1 MKLYDTSL
9 FDVEHVYITCVSQN
23 KDSGGPWWEL
33 RCHTQACRNI
43 LLKKGPSAPGRTRFE
58 ALSLLYEELLQ
69 MLQ

>member
-1 MKLYDTSL
+1 MKLYDTRL
-9 FDVEHVYITCVSQN
+9 FDVEHVFVACVSQN
-23 KDSGGPWWEL
+23 KDPGGPWWEV
-33 RCHTQACRNI
+33 RCHTQGHNI